1 MESFLPSK
9 NKQPTRLPV
18 YCTSKVSRL
27 QTSELPF
34 IQPFPFLAKLC
45 NTDVALL
52 ERLSVSGVGGGDGF
66 HSRRGILRRY
76 MRVENCEVKC
86 VTGRRGGNR
95 RDGESMS
102 SFLVVP
108 RNATRRGW
116 PCSRKNKSVLARYQN
131 FALLIIHPKMRGWS
145 AFIILR
151 CCILKFRDYLMEE
164 KLDREWLRRRRFSI
178 LSFDQRFPYFSLILS
193 IVEKEISILSTLT
206 NANFPPFDRT
216 QSRFQLEALFPS
228 IVNFFSF
235 FYETNRTVIAMPFI
249 HLSIN

>member
-1 MESFLPSK
+1 M
-9 NKQPTRLPV
+9 
-18 YCTSKVSRL
+18 YHTSKVSRL
-27 QTSELPF
+27 QTIELPF

-45 NTDVALL
+45 NTDVASTLL

-116 PCSRKNKSVLARYQN
+116 PCSRKNKSVLAWYQN

-164 KLDREWLRRRRFSI
+164 EKLDREW
-178 LSFDQRFPYFSLILS
+178 FPRKRWFPSLWF
-193 IVEKEISILSTLT
+193 LT
-206 NANFPPFDRT
+206 NDFHT
-216 QSRFQLEALFPS
+216 SL
-228 IVNFFSF
+228 
-235 FYETNRTVIAMPFI
+235 
-249 HLSIN
+249 

>member
-164 KLDREWLRRRRFSI
+164 KLDREWLVKTLIFNSVFWSAISIFLFNFIDCRKGNFHFVHFNKRKFSTI
-178 LSFDQRFPYFSLILS
+178 WSHAITIPVRS
-193 IVEKEISILSTLT
+193 IVSI
-206 NANFPPFDRT
+206 DR
-216 QSRFQLEALFPS
+216 
-228 IVNFFSF
+228 
-235 FYETNRTVIAMPFI
+235 
-249 HLSIN
+249 